1 MLGKQEDTPIFP
13 PKTADSKSSATNDI
27 LKGIDN
33 QKTSI
38 LQHIQDDMNGGSKQP
53 TKEEKADNQ
62 FDLGQD
68 DILNKLSQLKNE
80 MMAEKQSLEA
90 AQQRLQE
97 SQKRAEQEKV
107 NAERDKEQLND
118 ILQQLSSQR
127 QAMNAQKKAAEEEAR
142 KQDQEYEAL
151 RKSRL
156 RVLDAAREIAQ
167 EAGLSQ
173 GAETSEKGRTR

>member
-1 MLGKQEDTPIFP
+1 M
-13 PKTADSKSSATNDI
+13 
-27 LKGIDN
+27 
-33 QKTSI
+33 
-38 LQHIQDDMNGGSKQP
+38 
-53 TKEEKADNQ
+53 
-62 FDLGQD
+62 
-68 DILNKLSQLKNE
+68 
-80 MMAEKQSLEA
+80 
-90 AQQRLQE
+90 QE

-173 GAETSEKGRTR
+173 VPKQVKKEETR